1 MNKRIPMSLLLMA
14 LIILILGGLAI
25 MIMIGPFQIRDIL
38 IDFTVFVFALVIISI
53 LGIIG
58 AAFLGIYISHR
69 VFSSQGFSSFEEE
82 MLKMK
87 WDVRHIRKK
96 VDELAEKDSD

>member
-1 MNKRIPMSLLLMA
+1 MSLLLMGFIV
-14 LIILILGGLAI
+14 LMLGILSVSI
-25 MIMIGPFQIRDIL
+25 MAGFFRVG
-38 IDFTVFVFALVIISI
+38 DFLTDFYTFVFALVVISI

-69 VFSSQGFSSFEEE
+69 VFSSRDFSTFEEE

-87 WDVRHIRKK
+87 GEVEYIRKK
-96 VDELAEKDSD
+96 IDELMEKGSD